1 MYNEVL
7 LDHNMHPL
15 HKGATKSDKK
25 VSLVNASCGDK
36 YNLFLRMD
44 GEVIVEASFDGQ
56 GCAISQASIDMMIAL
71 IIGKSLDEAATLA
84 EKFGLL
90 IQTGETQAELGEA
103 NALVDVSKMPAR
115 VKCAELAW
123 SWLNR

>member
-7 LDHNMHPL
+7 LDHNMHPQ
-15 HKGATKSDKK
+15 HKGTIESDKK
-25 VSLVNASCGDK
+25 ISLVNASCGDK
-36 YNLFLRMD
+36 YDLFLRMD
-44 GEVIVEASFDGQ
+44 GGVITEASFDGQ

-71 IIGKSLDEAATLA
+71 TIGKSLDEAAA
-84 EKFGLL
+84 IAKKFGLL
-90 IQTGETQAELGEA
+90 IQTGEAQAELGEA

>member
-7 LDHNMHPL
+7 LDHNMHPQ
-15 HKGATKSDKK
+15 HKGAIESDKK
-25 VSLVNASCGDK
+25 ISLVNASCGDK
-36 YNLFLRMD
+36 YDLFLRMD
-44 GEVIVEASFDGQ
+44 GGVIAEASFDGQ

-71 IIGKSLDEAATLA
+71 IIGKSSDEAAALA
-84 EKFGLL
+84 KKFGLL